1 MIIYLI
7 IGRII
12 KSYRMFINENFSA
25 TRNLLRYLQKKSIK
39 IKLLA
44 K

>member
-1 MIIYLI
+1 MFIYLI

-25 TRNLLRYLQKKSIK
+25 ARNLLRYTQKKQLK
-39 IKLLA
+39 
-44 K
+44 